1 MEERRNKKAA
11 EIFSAEFASSF
22 GDVLTEVVGS
32 SVKFVVKE
40 APELSKRSDEAMNF
54 RISVNDVEGGDC
66 FVEIHNSDVL
76 TIGRRIVQAPPS
88 EHKEPYA
95 EALQHAIAA
104 VLLKLK
110 AKLAQSY
117 GDMSF
122 TVEPVSDLVF
132 GGMLVVP
139 LSGVGID
146 SEFTL
151 LLYFSN
157 RFHEALFRHA
167 ADGTEFA
174 SASPLHTRNLD
185 LVMDIELNVTLRF
198 GQRQMSLR
206 EVLELDSGSVIEL
219 DRRVE
224 APVELLLDGKVIALG
239 EAVIVDGN
247 YGVRVTKVPQPI
259 TSHWS

>member
-1 MEERRNKKAA
+1 MEKRRNKKAA

-22 GDVLTEVVGS
+22 GDVLTEAVGS
-32 SVKFVVKE
+32 SVKFLVKE
-40 APELSKRSDEAMNF
+40 APELSKRSDEAMHF
-54 RISVNDVEGGDC
+54 RISVNDVEGGGC

-76 TIGRRIVQAPPS
+76 TIGRRIVQAPPP
-88 EHKEPYA
+88 EHKERYA
-95 EALQHAIAA
+95 EALLHAIAA
-104 VLLKLK
+104 ALPKLK
-110 AKLAQSY
+110 AKLAQTY
-117 GDMSF
+117 GDVNF
-122 TVEPVSDLVF
+122 TIEPVSDLVF

-139 LSGVGID
+139 LSGIGMD

-151 LLYFSN
+151 LLYFGN
-157 RFHEALFRHA
+157 RLHEALSRHPTDA
-167 ADGTEFA
+167 TESA
-174 SASPLHTRNLD
+174 SASPLYTRNLD

-206 EVLELDSGSVIEL
+206 EVLDLDSGSVIEL
-219 DRRVE
+219 DRRVD
-224 APVELLLDGKVIALG
+224 APVQLLLDGKVIAVG